1 MKNKLLAALL
11 IYSLCF
17 PITKALAGDDIVV
30 GKITINGN
38 IKLSDVTIKHKMLT
52 KENDIFDP
60 DKIRKDIEI
69 IYNTGYFKDIKVN
82 SENFEGKLFLTFT
95 LKEKPSIRQIIIEG
109 NSEIEESDIRDAIT
123 VTTGSI
129 YQEKEVKKVVQAIKK
144 VYQDEGFYIAEIKTE
159 TVRVSDSWIK
169 LKFVINEH
177 EEILIS
183 DIIFQGN
190 KDFSDGDLKDVIET
204 SEEWIFS
211 WLTSAGTLKKDVID
225 RDISRLMIFYLN
237 RGYVDVQVG
246 SPKVEVNAKRDGL
259 TVTIPVSEGSKY
271 NLGDT
276 KFEGNR
282 IFPTEQLREKLAMEK
297 GDVFS
302 KESLR
307 KTIDRI
313 SNMYGKEGYLNTV
326 VYPDIRDRKGK
337 TVNLLLRINEGKIVH
352 LHEVLI
358 SGNTR
363 TRDKVIR
370 RQVPV
375 GEGGILSQK
384 VINETK
390 ANLKR
395 LGFFKNV
402 TLTPKPTK
410 TGLQDE
416 VDLHIDVE
424 ERMTGTFSLGA
435 GWSNVNQMMG
445 TFSISE
451 SNFRGTGRKV
461 SLSATL
467 GGRSQQYNIGLR
479 DQYFLDTPFFA
490 SFNSYFKRQSRT
502 NFRPF
507 NTDRKGGDI
516 TIGYPIT
523 DVETNNRY
531 TRAFLKYK
539 YVVIDIFGLD
549 DAANSYTQRI
559 QGESTTSSVT
569 ISIQRDSRNDFFHP
583 TDGTLSKFSIE
594 RSGGIL
600 GGSNYFTKFMAS
612 SAWHFST
619 GLWDIAFHAR
629 ASGAYL
635 IPTGELEDISYGELF
650 QLGGNN
656 SVRGF
661 KWGELGPRED
671 NVSIGGNKY
680 VFFNIELDAPIVGQF
695 RVAVFTDIGNM
706 WRTGWDG
713 KDASGESYNT
723 DFDLTDLRQTV
734 GFGVRFLS
742 PMGPIRLD
750 YGIKLDKREGESN
763 GNFHFAMGSMF

>member
-1 MKNKLLAALL
+1 MKKKLLAGLL

-17 PITKALAGDDIVV
+17 PITKVLAGGDIVV
-30 GKITINGN
+30 GKITIQGN
-38 IKLSDVTIKHKMLT
+38 VKLSDDTIKHKMVT
-52 KENDIFDP
+52 KENDVFDP
-60 DKIRKDIEI
+60 VKIRKDIEI

-82 SENFEGKLFLTFT
+82 SENFEGKLFLTFI
-95 LKEKPSIRQIIIEG
+95 LKEKPSIRQIVIEG
-109 NSEIEESDIRDAIT
+109 NSEIEESDIRDVIT

-129 YQEKEVKKVVQAIKK
+129 YQEKEVEKVIQAIKK
-144 VYQDEGFYIAEIKTE
+144 LYQDEGFYIAEIKAK
-159 TVRVSDSWIK
+159 TVRVSDAWTK
-169 LKFVINEH
+169 LKFVIKEH

-183 DIIFQGN
+183 KIVFQGN
-190 KDFSDGDLKDVIET
+190 KDFSDDDLKSVIET

-211 WLTSAGTLKKDVID
+211 WLTSSGTLKKDVID
-225 RDISRLMIFYLN
+225 KDISRLMVFYLDN
-237 RGYVDVQVG
+237 GYIDIQVG
-246 SPKVEVNAKRDGL
+246 NPKVEVNADKKGL
-259 TVTIPVSEGSKY
+259 TVTIPISEGIKY
-271 NLGDT
+271 NIGNI

-282 IFPTEQLREKLAMEK
+282 IFPTEQLREKLEMEK

-302 KESLR
+302 KEKLR
-307 KTIDRI
+307 KTIDGI

-326 VYPDIRDRKGK
+326 VYPDIRDRKEN
-337 TVNLLLRINEGKIVH
+337 TVNLLLRINEGEIVH

-363 TRDKVIR
+363 TRDKIIR

-384 VINETK
+384 VIKDAK

-395 LGFFKNV
+395 LGFFKDV
-402 TLTPKPTK
+402 SLTPKPTK
-410 TGLQDE
+410 TGVQNE
-416 VDLHIDVE
+416 VDLDIKVE

-461 SLSATL
+461 SVSATL
-467 GGRSQQYNIGLR
+467 GGRTQQYNIGLR

-490 SFNSYFKRQSRT
+490 SFNSYFKRQNRV

-516 TIGYPIT
+516 TVGYPIT
-523 DVETNNRY
+523 DEETNNKY

-539 YVVIDIFGLD
+539 YVIINVFDVSEESSEYVKL
-549 DAANSYTQRI
+549 RE
-559 QGESTTSSVT
+559 GESTTSSVT

-583 TDGTLSKFSIE
+583 TAGTLSKLSIE

-600 GGSNYFTKFMAS
+600 GGSNYFTRVLAS
-612 SAWHFST
+612 TAWHFPT
-619 GLWDIAFHAR
+619 GLWKIAFHAR
-629 ASGAYL
+629 ASGGYL
-635 IPTGELEDISYGELF
+635 LPTGERKLDDISFDELF
-650 QLGGNN
+650 RLGGNN
-656 SVRGF
+656 SIRGF
-661 KWGELGPRED
+661 KWGEIGPRD
-671 NVSIGGNKY
+671 NNSVSIGGDKY
-680 VFFNIELDAPIVGQF
+680 VFFNLEFDVPIVGQF
-695 RVAVFTDIGNM
+695 RLAVFSDIGNL
-706 WRTGWDG
+706 WRTYGQDE
-713 KDASGESYNT
+713 KDNT
-723 DFDLTDLRQTV
+723 DFDITDLRQTV

-750 YGIKLDKREGESN
+750 YGVKLDQREGESM